1 MPTGI
6 IHVGGHYL
14 EERVDY
20 QKMGL
25 NNTIWI
31 DANDDIVSEVLKKT
45 TLCDGERVLHCLVSD
60 VDDQEMKF
68 YVTNNLC
75 SSSMLKLE
83 THLTHYPH
91 IKVIAVKNYKT
102 SRLDTLFSENNISFT
117 DRNFMNLDIQGA
129 ELLAL
134 KGAGKILDSIKYV
147 YAEIN
152 AEHLYENCSLV
163 NEIDDYL
170 KPFGFSRQETVMTN
184 QRWGDALYLR

>member
-14 EERVDY
+14 EERSDY

-25 NNTIWI
+25 YNTIWI
-31 DANDDIVSEVLKKT
+31 DANDDIVTELLKNT
-45 TLCDGERVLHCLVSD
+45 SLYDGEKILHCLASD
-60 VDDQEMKF
+60 TDNQEMKF

-83 THLTHYPH
+83 THQNHYPH
-91 IKVIAVKNYKT
+91 IKVIQVKEYKT
-102 SRLDTLFSENNISFT
+102 KRLDTLFTENNISFT

-134 KGAGKILDSIKYV
+134 KGCGKILDSVKYI
-147 YAEIN
+147 YAEVN
-152 AEHLYENCSLV
+152 VEHLYENCCLV
-163 NEIDDYL
+163 DEMDAYL
-170 KPFGFSRQETVMTN
+170 KQFGFNRVEIEMTS
-184 QRWGDALYLR
+184 QKWGDALYIR